1 MSQVMNAEPED
12 VSGDYSQF
20 EEARR
25 FPAIGTREH
34 TALVEAI
41 KLNFPE
47 IYMNADGA
55 GNGEQAGKPAGRSL
69 RLDFE
74 AIG

>member
-1 MSQVMNAEPED
+1 MSQVTNAEPED
-12 VSGDYSQF
+12 LSGDDPMCN
-20 EEARR
+20 ENRR
-25 FPAIGTREH
+25 FPAIGTPEH

-47 IYMNADGA
+47 IYMNADGS
-55 GNGEQAGKPAGRSL
+55 GNGAQAGQPAVRSL